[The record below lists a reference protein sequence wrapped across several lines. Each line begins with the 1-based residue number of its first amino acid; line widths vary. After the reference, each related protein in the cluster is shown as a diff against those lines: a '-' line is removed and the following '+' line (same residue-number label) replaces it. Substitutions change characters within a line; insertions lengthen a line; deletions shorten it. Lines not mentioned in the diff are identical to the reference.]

1 MFSKRG
7 IFTFIFSLII
17 SYLIIGYLN
26 SNLFVVIDWVEGVTI
41 VDKLKEYYIRTFSSN
56 IALSL
61 PISLILTYLIYKRTK
76 NKTME

>member
-1 MFSKRG
+1 MVSKRVV
-7 IFTFIFSLII
+7 FTFILSLII

-26 SNLFVVIDWVEGVTI
+26 SNLFVVIDWIEGVTI
-41 VDKLKEYYIRTFSSN
+41 VDKLREYYIRTFSSN

-61 PISLILTYLIYKRTK
+61 PLSLILTYLVYKKTK

>member
-1 MFSKRG
+1 MVNKRV

-26 SNLFVVIDWVEGVTI
+26 SNLFVVIDWVEGVII

-56 IALSL
+56 IYFSL
-61 PISLILTYLIYKRTK
+61 PISLILTYLVYKKIK